1 MDIIDANT
9 LFGFWPFRRVDMTP
23 QSLFR
28 QMKKHG
34 IKKACTMS
42 AKGIFYD
49 FAQGN
54 EETFQAFQANDWMIP
69 VGTIDLR
76 KFVGYEEEIRKRKE
90 QGFRL
95 FRFFPDYQGW
105 SIESAVFKRILKA
118 LNELRIPL
126 MISMKTV
133 EMTKL
138 AAATRD
144 FEAPIILESLHYYKT
159 AEALA
164 VIEDSP
170 NTYVETHWLHGPDS
184 IEIFVDKIGAEH
196 LIFGSCAPLLYIA
209 PALNCIRYAEITNG
223 QKELILSKNL
233 LRVVVER

>member
-118 LNELRIPL
+118 FNELRIPL

-164 VIEDSP
+164 VMEDTS

-184 IEIFVDKIGAEH
+184 IEMFVDKIGAER
-196 LIFGSCAPLLYIA
+196 LIFGSYAPLLYIA
-209 PALNCIRYAEITNG
+209 PALNRIRYAEITNG